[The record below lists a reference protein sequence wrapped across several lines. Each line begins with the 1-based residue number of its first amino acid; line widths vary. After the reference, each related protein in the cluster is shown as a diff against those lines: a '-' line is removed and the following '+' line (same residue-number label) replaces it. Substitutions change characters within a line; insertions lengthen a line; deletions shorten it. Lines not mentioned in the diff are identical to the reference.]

1 MSSEDRGPV
10 EMLAVSFVQYAAAHC
25 SMHDNELLKM
35 RVLLQAKTSE
45 AACIFFSVLRGSG
58 LLVRSSAC
66 SSSSKGM
73 AKTASLLCKQTPWRQ
88 ARSFHSAQHGFRVLA
103 RLLATKI
110 TSNIHLRSQR
120 PIQALPPN
128 RQEVGGKL
136 VPLWTRK
143 LMLRNLH

>member
-58 LLVRSSAC
+58 FLVRSSTC
-66 SSSSKGM
+66 GSSSKGM
-73 AKTASLLCKQTPWRQ
+73 AKMASILLRQTPWRQ

-103 RLLATKI
+103 RLVTKI
-110 TSNIHLRSQR
+110 RSKIPFFSQR